1 MSLGISSP
9 YAATSLVKSSWGK
22 IVPVRVSGRKQLWR
36 LRQGKQPK
44 TSNMN
49 LECED
54 TTTDARRED
63 GQLKLKVGRLKIDV
77 LAIAEMRWPKA
88 KDF

>member
-1 MSLGISSP
+1 
-9 YAATSLVKSSWGK
+9 
-22 IVPVRVSGRKQLWR
+22 
-36 LRQGKQPK
+36 
-44 TSNMN
+44 MN

-54 TTTDARRED
+54 TTTDGRWED
-63 GQLKLKVGRLKIDV
+63 GQLKLKVERLKIDV